1 MTDKETIDGL
11 KKIISIQ
18 DKMIDSQKLM
28 IESQKRIIN
37 SNDKRLEILE
47 NIIAKLNK

>member
-1 MTDKETIDGL
+1 MTNENMIDGL

-47 NIIAKLNK
+47 NIIAKLKK